1 MMNNTERH
9 TVNEKIIDFVAHCY
23 RHGAMNLNEAYR
35 QTLAKAG
42 IEPQVRPIRRGLV
55 GLVAASFA
63 LLVVAGTWLYF
74 NNRSTTLVAD
84 NTSHIVR
91 LADGTRVTLAPHST
105 LSYHGNDCRE
115 VEVSGKVFLEVVH
128 NARHP
133 FTVTDNAYTIRD
145 IGTKLMVDETA
156 QGTTVL
162 VTEGAVS
169 FSANTSHQAVVLRQN
184 ESARLAANGTA
195 PKQLQLSPNAATW
208 ATHIFH
214 FNDTPLSEVLRDLS
228 AYYHVRLTCEDG
240 SDKHLTGDFHTDSL
254 DTILSI
260 INETLEV
267 KIEKMK

>member
-1 MMNNTERH
+1 MNNDKRQPM
-9 TVNEKIIDFVAHCY
+9 NEKIIDFVAHCY
-23 RHGAMNLNEAYR
+23 RHGAMDINEAYR

-42 IEPQVRPIRRGLV
+42 MKPQVRPMRRGLV
-55 GLVAASFA
+55 GLVAASVA
-63 LLVVAGTWLYF
+63 ILLIAGTWLYL
-74 NNRSTTLVAD
+74 NNRSTTLVATD
-84 NTSHIVR
+84 TSRVVK
-91 LADGTRVTLAPHST
+91 LADGTLVTLAPHST

-128 NARHP
+128 DARHP

-169 FSANTSHQAVVLRQN
+169 FSANTSHEAVVLRQN
-184 ESARLAANGTA
+184 ESARLTANDNA
-195 PKQLQLSPNAATW
+195 LRQMQLSPNAATW
-208 ATHIFH
+208 ATHM
-214 FNDTPLSEVLRDLS
+214 FNFNNTPLSEVLRDLS
-228 AYYHVRLTCEDG
+228 AYYHVRLTCENG
-240 SDKHLTGDFHTDSL
+240 SDKRLTGDFHTDSL

-267 KIEKMK
+267 KIEKLKE

>member
-1 MMNNTERH
+1 MKHSDQRH
-9 TVNEKIIDFVAHCY
+9 TMNGKIIGFVAHCY
-23 RHGAMNLNEAYR
+23 RHGAMNLDEAYR

-42 IEPQVRPIRRGLV
+42 FEPQARPIRRGLV

-63 LLVVAGTWLYF
+63 LLLVAGTWLYL

-91 LADGTRVTLAPHST
+91 LADGTRVTLAPYST

-133 FTVTDNAYTIRD
+133 FTVTDNAYNIRD

-169 FSANTSHQAVVLRQN
+169 FQANTSRQAVVIRKN
-184 ESARLAANGTA
+184 ESARLTAHGTV
-195 PKQLQLSPNAATW
+195 PKQVLLSPNAAAW
-208 ATHIFH
+208 ATHQFH
-214 FNDTPLSEVLRDLS
+214 FNDTPLSDVLRDLS

-240 SDKHLTGDFHTDSL
+240 SDKRLTGDFHTDSL

>member
-1 MMNNTERH
+1 M
-9 TVNEKIIDFVAHCY
+9 
-23 RHGAMNLNEAYR
+23 
-35 QTLAKAG
+35 
-42 IEPQVRPIRRGLV
+42 
-55 GLVAASFA
+55 
-63 LLVVAGTWLYF
+63 
-74 NNRSTTLVAD
+74 
-84 NTSHIVR
+84 R

-115 VEVSGKVFLEVVH
+115 VEVSGKLFLEVVH
-128 NARHP
+128 DARHP

-184 ESARLAANGTA
+184 ESARLAVNGTA

-208 ATHIFH
+208 ATHMFY
-214 FNDTPLSEVLRDLS
+214 FNDTPLNEVLRDLS
-228 AYYHVRLTCEDG
+228 AYYHVRLTCENS
-240 SDKHLTGDFHTDSL
+240 SDKRLTGDFHTDSL

>member
-1 MMNNTERH
+1 MNNTKHH
-9 TVNEKIIDFVAHCY
+9 TMNEKIIDFVAHCY
-23 RHGAMNLNEAYR
+23 RHGAMDLNEAYR

-42 IEPQVRPIRRGLV
+42 MKPQVRPMRRGLV
-55 GLVAASFA
+55 GLVAASVA
-63 LLVVAGTWLYF
+63 LLLIAGTYLYLH
-74 NNRSTTLVAD
+74 NRSTVLVAD
-84 NTSHIVR
+84 NTSRVVT
-91 LADGTRVTLAPHST
+91 LDDGTRATLAPHAT

-115 VEVSGKVFLEVVH
+115 VEVTGKVFLEVAHDV
-128 NARHP
+128 RHP

-145 IGTKLMVDETA
+145 IGTKLMVNETA

-184 ESARLAANGTA
+184 ESARLAVNGTA

-208 ATHIFH
+208 ATHMFH

-228 AYYHVRLTCEDG
+228 AYYHVRLTCDDG
-240 SDKHLTGDFHTDSL
+240 SDKRLTGDFHTDSL

-267 KIEKMK
+267 KIVQP